1 MKSTFMNVTK
11 NNFDEFLIITYRLNT
26 QTSKLSDNEAKD
38 LNSKLKD
45 LKLYF
50 LNKEI
55 THNQISDKRETIINN
70 LAHFK

>member
-1 MKSTFMNVTK
+1 MNVTK